1 MFEQWLAQLQHSDSA
16 KRREAIIALGKLAD
30 PRALPHLAQ
39 CYKVEREPDL
49 RDLIAK
55 AGRRIQQVAAERKRE
70 SQTAEIAAKPATMP
84 SAPSPRDDDFPQAT
98 KIAAA
103 TPVKLRTPSAEL
115 AAPISKAPAKPAA
128 MPSAP
133 SPKDDDFPEPELFYP
148 LPEEAPAPIK
158 RAPQLPQKP
167 VTERDRQRAQEF
179 LKSAYA
185 YQASGDSRRAVLML
199 ARALR
204 RNPELAQQRGVQG
217 LAHALVGGDDRNA
230 TELVL
235 EAAESVK
242 VDAPLI
248 SGEPFGIVLS
258 AAALFLMIIVFNV
271 ALFYGGSALGLLIGN
286 VLFGT
291 PFNTA
296 EIQAE
301 LGLLAFQVVV
311 PSALQ
316 WTPLTVLSTV
326 FNLMMVYWV
335 GTLMGG
341 TGSVVR
347 FLSVM
352 LSLYA
357 VFFLLLSVGFGMM
370 VVGVFNPSVA
380 SLIQFG
386 PITLIGAGLL
396 FIVGQVYLSARVQ
409 EFSFINAAAS
419 VIAGNILT
427 GIVVRVLQSF
437 GVPV

>member
-1 MFEQWLAQLQHSDSA
+1 
-16 KRREAIIALGKLAD
+16 
-30 PRALPHLAQ
+30 
-39 CYKVEREPDL
+39 
-49 RDLIAK
+49 
-55 AGRRIQQVAAERKRE
+55 
-70 SQTAEIAAKPATMP
+70 
-84 SAPSPRDDDFPQAT
+84 
-98 KIAAA
+98 
-103 TPVKLRTPSAEL
+103 
-115 AAPISKAPAKPAA
+115 

-217 LAHALVGGDDRNA
+217 LAHALVGGDDRHA

-242 VDAPLI
+242 VNAPLI
-248 SGEPFGIVLS
+248 DSELFGIVLS

-271 ALFYGGSALGLLIGN
+271 ALFYGSSTLGLLIGN

-291 PFNTA
+291 PFDTA
-296 EIQAE
+296 EIQAG

-311 PSALQ
+311 PAALQ
-316 WTPLTVLSTV
+316 WTPLTLLSTV
-326 FNLMMVYWV
+326 FNLMMVYWI

>member
-1 MFEQWLAQLQHSDSA
+1 MFEQWIAQLQHSDPA

-30 PRALPHLAQ
+30 PRALPYLAR
-39 CYKVEREPDL
+39 CYEVEREPDL

-55 AGRRIQQVAAERKRE
+55 AGRRIQQVAAERKPAPITE
-70 SQTAEIAAKPATMP
+70 APKPPEMP
-84 SAPSPRDDDFPQAT
+84 PAPSPKDDVPQEV
-98 KIAAA
+98 KITSP
-103 TPVKLRTPSAEL
+103 TPVQLRTPSAEPV
-115 AAPISKAPAKPAA
+115 APVIEAPAKPAA

-167 VTERDRQRAQEF
+167 VTERDRQRADEH
-179 LKSAYA
+179 LRSAYA
-185 YQASGDSRRAVLML
+185 YQTSGDSQRAVLML
-199 ARALR
+199 ARALQ
-204 RNPELAQQRGVQG
+204 RNPELAQRRDVQG
-217 LAHALVGGDDRNA
+217 LAHALVGGDARNA
-230 TELVL
+230 IERVP
-235 EAAESVK
+235 EAAKRVR
-242 VDAPLI
+242 VNAPLI

-271 ALFYGGSALGLLIGN
+271 ALFYSGSTLGLLIGN

-291 PFNTA
+291 PFDTA
-296 EIQAE
+296 EIQAG

-326 FNLMMVYWV
+326 FNLMMVYWI

-409 EFSFINAAAS
+409 EFSFVNAIAS

>member
-1 MFEQWLAQLQHSDSA
+1 
-16 KRREAIIALGKLAD
+16 
-30 PRALPHLAQ
+30 
-39 CYKVEREPDL
+39 
-49 RDLIAK
+49 
-55 AGRRIQQVAAERKRE
+55 
-70 SQTAEIAAKPATMP
+70 
-84 SAPSPRDDDFPQAT
+84 
-98 KIAAA
+98 
-103 TPVKLRTPSAEL
+103 
-115 AAPISKAPAKPAA
+115 
-128 MPSAP
+128 
-133 SPKDDDFPEPELFYP
+133 
-148 LPEEAPAPIK
+148 
-158 RAPQLPQKP
+158 
-167 VTERDRQRAQEF
+167 
-179 LKSAYA
+179 
-185 YQASGDSRRAVLML
+185 
-199 ARALR
+199 
-204 RNPELAQQRGVQG
+204 
-217 LAHALVGGDDRNA
+217 
-230 TELVL
+230 
-235 EAAESVK
+235 
-242 VDAPLI
+242 
-248 SGEPFGIVLS
+248 
-258 AAALFLMIIVFNV
+258 MIIVFNV
-271 ALFYGGSALGLLIGN
+271 ALFYGGSTLGLLIGN

-291 PFNTA
+291 PFDTA
-296 EIQAE
+296 EIQAG

-409 EFSFINAAAS
+409 EFSFISAAAS
-419 VIAGNILT
+419 VIVGDIVT
-427 GIVVRVLQSF
+427 GIVVRILQSF

>member
-1 MFEQWLAQLQHSDSA
+1 
-16 KRREAIIALGKLAD
+16 
-30 PRALPHLAQ
+30 
-39 CYKVEREPDL
+39 
-49 RDLIAK
+49 
-55 AGRRIQQVAAERKRE
+55 
-70 SQTAEIAAKPATMP
+70 MP
-84 SAPSPRDDDFPQAT
+84 P
-98 KIAAA
+98 
-103 TPVKLRTPSAEL
+103 
-115 AAPISKAPAKPAA
+115 
-128 MPSAP
+128 AP
-133 SPKDDDFPEPELFYP
+133 SPKDDDFPEPVFYP
-148 LPEEAPAPIK
+148 LTDEAPVQVKPNVK
-158 RAPQLPQKP
+158 RALQSMQKP
-167 VTERDRQRAQEF
+167 VTERDRQRAHRH
-179 LKSAYA
+179 LRSAYA
-185 YQASGDSRRAVLML
+185 YQASGDAQRAVQML

-204 RNPELAQQRGVQG
+204 LNPELAQEKGVQG
-217 LAHALVGGDDRNA
+217 LAYALVGGDARNA
-230 TELVL
+230 TDLVL

-248 SGEPFGIVLS
+248 SGELFGIVLS

-271 ALFYGGSALGLLIGN
+271 ALFYGGSTLDLLISN
-286 VLFGT
+286 ILFGT

-370 VVGVFNPSVA
+370 VFGVFNPNLDA
-380 SLIQFG
+380 LIQFG
-386 PITLIGAGLL
+386 PITLIGAVLI

-419 VIAGNILT
+419 VIAGDIVT
-427 GIVVRVLQSF
+427 GIVVRILQSF